1 MQEEQKKGE
10 IIIYERKDGAHFEVT
25 LQNETVWLTQKQIA
39 FLFNVRRPAITKHL
53 RNIFESGELKEKSV
67 SSKMEHTAKD
77 GKIYKTFFYNLD
89 AIISVGYRVN
99 STHATRFRIWATSIL
114 KDYILKGYT
123 INEKRLKEN
132 QTLKFKEL
140 EKTISLL
147 QGIIRSKALKPSE
160 TQGLLSVITDYTN
173 SWILLQQYDAGSL
186 KTKKSAT
193 KGVSYIGTEES

>member
-1 MQEEQKKGE
+1 MNAKQQNNQ

-25 LQNETVWLTQKQIA
+25 LQNETIWLMQKQIA

-53 RNIFESGELKEKSV
+53 KNIFESGELKEKSV

-99 STHATRFRIWATSIL
+99 STHATRFRIWATSVL

-132 QTLKFKEL
+132 KTLKLKEL
-140 EKTISLL
+140 EKTVSLFRE
-147 QGIIRSKALKPSE
+147 IIQSRSLNTIE
-160 TQGLLSVITDYTN
+160 TQGLLSVITDYAQ
-173 SWILLQQYDAGSL
+173 W
-186 KTKKSAT
+186 
-193 KGVSYIGTEES
+193 